1 MLKRNEEEKP
11 DWDELEEELR
21 LAREIRCSG
30 RQRGKGMGTEE
41 GSKRCEVG
49 RTQENVNSEKTA
61 PDHEGD
67 FFFNKFLFLIISVMF
82 QEILL
87 VFLLVNI
94 NKLYIK

>member
-67 FFFNKFLFLIISVMF
+67 FFLINFCFL
-82 QEILL
+82 LL
-87 VFLLVNI
+87 V
-94 NKLYIK
+94 